1 MRQSKPRRACNA
13 AAAVIFVF
21 ELASASASAQSPEAR
36 CATLLPAAKLQV
48 VAGAGFEAADARMEK
63 SGELGCAWMRRGA
76 GGFATVSVQ
85 YYDRKTIAR
94 EDGRGAADEL
104 YENIITPHEQT
115 SKAKREPIAGVGKRA
130 ALVPADPQR
139 LVAIQ
144 REDGILRIVMNNLTK
159 AQAIGIA
166 RAVATP

>member
-1 MRQSKPRRACNA
+1 MRLMKLIHTGI
-13 AAAVIFVF
+13 AAVVVVVVG
-21 ELASASASAQSPEAR
+21 LASVSANAQSPEAM
-36 CATLLPAAKLQV
+36 CAKLLPAAKLQA

-94 EDGRGAADEL
+94 EDGKGVSDEL

-144 REDGILRIVMNNLTK
+144 RDDGILRIVMNNLTK

-166 RAVATP
+166 KSVAAP